1 MLTVIP
7 ALLSGNELAAIQSIL
22 QDAPWSD
29 GRVTAGAQSA
39 EVKHNEQLPV
49 GCAAETEAQQILS
62 GALSRSAVFMSAALP
77 KRILPPMF
85 NRYRHGGTF
94 GAHVDNAIRII
105 PGAGET
111 MRADLSCTVFLENP
125 DSYDGGEL
133 VILDRYGDK
142 RVKLPAGDAVLY
154 PSDSLHHVTPVT
166 AGARVASFFWVQSMI
181 RDDAK
186 RAMLFDMDQTVQ
198 ELSAERGANDSA
210 CLRLSGIYHN
220 LIRAF
225 AEI

>member
-7 ALLSGNELAAIQSIL
+7 ALLSRSELATVQGIL
-22 QDAPWSD
+22 RNAPWSD
-29 GRVTAGAQSA
+29 GRATAGTQSA

-49 GCAAETEAQQILS
+49 GCPAEAKAQQILS
-62 GALSRSAVFMSAALP
+62 GALSRSAVFMAAALP

-111 MRADLSCTVFLENP
+111 MRADLSCTVFLESP
-125 DSYDGGEL
+125 AAYDGGEL

-166 AGARVASFFWVQSMI
+166 EGVRLASFFWVQSMV

-186 RAMLFDMDQTVQ
+186 RAMLFELDQTIQ
-198 ELSAERGANDSA
+198 ELSAERGANNPQ